1 MANLF
6 WANLINFYQPPN
18 CDRAELEKIVNRSYL
33 PLLRI
38 FTQNADYKVSLN
50 LPGST
55 VELLIRTG
63 FGQVVKK
70 IAELADR
77 GQIDFTMTPKYQPV
91 IPFISEDDV
100 ARQIEASNKVC
111 KRYFGI
117 NYTPRGLYSP
127 FLAYSQ
133 SVAKTAA
140 RFALKWVVTDEISF
154 TNGGQSNLVSLY
166 MDKSAGGV
174 VLMPRHRELSDALE
188 GSFWARKMPRA
199 AAEFVQSALQKCAND
214 KYFITVVSA
223 ESFGYRHQGRYGIIK
238 ALYGEPKLK
247 RVTLSELRTFIKRK
261 EFVKPQ
267 EGTAE
272 TRPQDIKRRKPYL
285 LWQNESNPVQSTL
298 WQLFSLA
305 AAEIKNASSKGDPQ
319 FIRAREMFDTASAG
333 VIWQMASGN
342 PWWNSAYA
350 LQAADDLAI
359 AVFILL
365 SSSLKAKETGIA
377 HRLKIYEDI
386 EQLEKSGE
394 IKKWQ
399 KNFLRA
405 NNIPFDR
412 FFNSESNHSEKPR
425 DDEPRSKPS

>member
-1 MANLF
+1 MPNLF
-6 WANLINFYQPPN
+6 WANLIDLYQPPN

-38 FTQNADYKVSLN
+38 FGQNADYKVSIN

-55 VELLIRTG
+55 VDLLIRTG

-100 ARQIEASNKVC
+100 ARQIEASNKIC

-117 NYTPRGLYSP
+117 NYVPRGLYSP

-154 TNGGQSNLVSLY
+154 FNGGQTNFVSLF

-188 GSFWARKMPRA
+188 GNIWARKMPRSA
-199 AAEFVQSALQKCAND
+199 SEYVQSALQKCSKD
-214 KYFITVVSA
+214 KYFVTVVSA
-223 ESFGYRHQGRYGIIK
+223 DCFGYRNQGRYGLLK
-238 ALYGEPKLK
+238 ALYGEPKF
-247 RVTLSELRTFIKRK
+247 RHVTLSELRSFIKRK

-272 TRPQDIKRRKPYL
+272 TRPQDMKRRKPYL

-305 AAEIKNASSKGDPQ
+305 STEIKNAGSKGDPQ
-319 FIRAREMFDTASAG
+319 YVRAREMFDSASSG
-333 VIWQMASGN
+333 TIWRMASGG

-359 AVFILL
+359 AVFVLL
-365 SSSLKAKETGIA
+365 SSSLKAKETAIA
-377 HRLKIYEDI
+377 HRLKLYEII
-386 EQLEKSGE
+386 EQLEKNSE
-394 IKKWQ
+394 IRKWQ
-399 KNFLRA
+399 RNFLRA

-412 FFNSESNHSEKPR
+412 FFDSEVNKADKTE
-425 DDEPRSKPS
+425 